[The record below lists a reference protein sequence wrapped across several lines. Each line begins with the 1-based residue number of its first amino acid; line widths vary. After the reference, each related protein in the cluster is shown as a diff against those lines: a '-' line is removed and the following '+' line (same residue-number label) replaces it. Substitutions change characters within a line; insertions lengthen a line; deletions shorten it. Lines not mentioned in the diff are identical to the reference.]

1 MNVYRRRCMF
11 KMYDKLIINVF
22 FQLNNILDID
32 MFNIINI
39 FCFYNNWVII
49 VREFCVDLDRYYCL
63 IDEYFWLGWIC
74 MDLIWVEVSE

>member
-1 MNVYRRRCMF
+1 
-11 KMYDKLIINVF
+11 
-22 FQLNNILDID
+22 

-74 MDLIWVEVSE
+74 MDLIWVEVSK